1 MKRNQTI
8 NYIVAV
14 HYVDGT
20 PNIVYFGPFS
30 NQVKADIFIA
40 ENTEDLIEKY
50 GHDVKCY
57 VRKLNQPK

>member
-1 MKRNQTI
+1 M

-20 PNIVYFGPFS
+20 PNIVYFGPFF
-30 NQVKADIFIA
+30 NQAQADIFIA

-50 GHDVKCY
+50 GYEAKCY
-57 VRKLNQPK
+57 VRQLNPPK